1 MKRRSR
7 WLVIVVFAVVALVCA
22 RLGIWQ
28 LHRLQERRALN
39 RAALAERARAPL
51 DLELDD
57 TLATVPVNRRVRVT
71 GHYDDSRDIV
81 LRGRAYQGV
90 PGVQIVTPL
99 VNRSGTSA
107 ILVNRGFVPTP
118 DANTVS
124 TEAYRHPGE
133 THVTGIALALSSGGG
148 APLRHGSETTWG
160 TLDRNLLPSRFPYHI
175 SSVYIQQSPDQVQP
189 NGSSATA
196 QFPRPLDPP
205 LLDDGPHLSYAIQWF
220 AFSAMA
226 VVFGILIARQSSVRP
241 TLRLS

>member
-7 WLVIVVFAVVALVCA
+7 WLIIVVFAAVALVCA

-39 RAALAERARAPL
+39 RAALAERTRAPL

-57 TLATVPVNRRVRVT
+57 TLASVSVNRRVRVT
-71 GHYDDSRDIV
+71 GRYDDSRDIV

-90 PGVQIVTPL
+90 PGVEIVSPL

-118 DANTVS
+118 DANTVP
-124 TEAYRHPGE
+124 TEAYRAPGE
-133 THVTGIALALSSGGG
+133 THVTGIALSMSSGGG
-148 APLRHGSETTWG
+148 VPIRHGSGTTWAK
-160 TLDRNLLPSRFPYHI
+160 LDRNLLSRRFPYHI
-175 SSVYIQQSPDQVQP
+175 NSIYIQQTPDSVLP
-189 NGSSATA
+189 SGSSAPA
-196 QFPRPLDPP
+196 RFPRPLEPP
-205 LLDDGPHLSYAIQWF
+205 PLDDGPHLSYAIQWF
-220 AFSAMA
+220 AFSLMA
-226 VVFGILIARQSSVRP
+226 VVFGILIARQSSDRP